1 MFNRQRF
8 NRDPFNKGFATDGLR
23 SLVAMRLGVKPVT
36 MRRTTNLTGSNN
48 MSMQTVSAYTYV
60 ILYNTDP
67 RDMVLDN
74 AAVYTRH
81 VLMSPSPAS
90 LELSNRAAIALSGES
105 SLTLTGLILKPGD
118 ELLIDTGEMTVLL
131 NGQNAMKYF
140 EKDSEFIEFLHGI
153 NDIVYSD
160 KSSSRKVAIDVLW
173 KDRWL

>member
-8 NRDPFNKGFATDGLR
+8 NRDPFNKGFATEGLR
-23 SLVAMRLGVKPVT
+23 SLVAMRLGTKPVT
-36 MRRTTNLTGSNN
+36 MRRTISLTGSTNI
-48 MSMQTVSAYTYV
+48 SIQTVSAYTYV
-60 ILYNTDP
+60 VLYNTDP
-67 RDMVLDN
+67 RDMALNNV
-74 AAVYTRH
+74 AVYTRC
-81 VLMSPSPAS
+81 VLMTPSPAS
-90 LELSNRAAIALSGES
+90 LELNSRAAITLSGES

-140 EKDSEFIEFLHGI
+140 TKDSEFIEFLHGI

-160 KSSSRKVAIDVLW
+160 KSASRKVTIDVLW